1 MELTAEMIMAV
12 VSAIITY
19 LFGLLAKKFNWI
31 ESKYIPLQNL
41 VIGLLS
47 ALICYALKLND
58 ANILVTTLSCL
69 FGSMTAGGAY
79 DLKKA
84 KEE

>member
-1 MELTAEMIMAV
+1 MELTPEMIMAV

-19 LFGLLAKKFNWI
+19 LFGLLAKKFNWM

-41 VIGLLS
+41 VVGLLS

-58 ANILVTTLSCL
+58 SNILVTTLSCL
-69 FGSMTAGGAY
+69 FGSMASGGTY